1 MVKRNPSP
9 KSFFTKEEKER
20 IVLAIR
26 EAESRTSGEIR
37 VYLERK
43 AKGELLERARKVF
56 DKIGMTRTRLRNGV
70 LIYLS
75 LKDRQFAVLGDRG
88 IHEKVGPGF
97 WDEAAILMAQS
108 FSRGEFT
115 AGLLNGIHRVGD
127 KLQTFFPH
135 KPGDVNELPDKVEE

>member
-1 MVKRNPSP
+1 MVMQSLNP

-26 EAESRTSGEIR
+26 EAERRTSGEIR

-43 AKGELLERARKVF
+43 ARGELMERARKVF
-56 DKIGMTRTRLRNGV
+56 EKLGMTRTRLRNGV
-70 LIYLS
+70 LIYFS
-75 LKDRQFAVLGDRG
+75 LQDRQFTVLGDRG

-97 WDEAAILMAQS
+97 WDEVVILMTQS

-115 AGLLNGIHRVGD
+115 AGLVNGIRLVGG
-127 KLQTFFPH
+127 KLQAFFPRG
-135 KPGDVNELPDKVEE
+135 PGDLNELSDKVEE